1 MPVSMNY
8 PTNNFTG
15 LLTHQNMGA
24 VAPSCM
30 TQPMPPL
37 SSMTS
42 LHPAS
47 DIPNFDYTMAGQM
60 DISMALAQKSRTEKF
75 RRTFSQAKP
84 PYSYISLITMAIN
97 NHPSKMLT
105 LSEIYQ
111 FIVDTFP
118 YYRQNQQR
126 WQNSIRHSLSFN
138 DCFVKV
144 ARTPDKPGKG
154 SFWTLHPDSTNMF
167 ENGCYLRRQKRFK
180 CSKKEEQRQTQ
191 KCQKRESSSPTR
203 STNSDMKMESQKLQQ
218 VKSVDSSPPQ
228 MPITSPQ
235 VHQIN
240 DATYQQ
246 MYHHQPQT
254 NSDYH
259 KNRLDCCKQELSFSQ
274 MKYAESCAMLD
285 PTMDNHQDI
294 MKTFV
299 DFLSQPPLKTEQG
312 SHTFSSTNHP
322 FSINS
327 IISQSDSRMDPRLYE
342 MAPPPYS
349 SYGSTFQTND
359 GMSSYLHSTPYYSM
373 PQPVTTAL

>member
-1 MPVSMNY
+1 MNY
-8 PTNNFTG
+8 PASNFSAG
-15 LLTHQNMGA
+15 LLTHQNMGS

-37 SSMTS
+37 SSITPLDMPPFMS
-42 LHPAS
+42 S
-47 DIPNFDYTMAGQM
+47 DYAMAGQM
-60 DISMALAQKSRTEKF
+60 DIGMALAQKSRTEKF

-180 CSKKEEQRQTQ
+180 CSKKEEIRQTQ
-191 KCQKRESSSPTR
+191 KGHQKRDSSPTR
-203 STNSDMKMESQKLQQ
+203 SIDVKLDLQKQQ

-228 MPITSPQ
+228 MAIGNPQ
-235 VHQIN
+235 SHHQIN
-240 DATYQQ
+240 DSYQHL
-246 MYHHQPQT
+246 YHHQTPQ
-254 NSDYH
+254 NSEYH
-259 KNRLDCCKQELSFSQ
+259 KSRLDCCKQELSFSQ
-274 MKYAESCAMLD
+274 MKYAESCAMID
-285 PTMDNHQDI
+285 SNVVDNHQDI

-299 DFLSQPPLKTEQG
+299 DFLSQPPLKSEQG
-312 SHTFSSTNHP
+312 SHSFSSTNHP

-349 SYGSTFQTND
+349 SYGSSYQTSE
-359 GMSSYLHSTPYYSM
+359 GMSYLHSTPYYSM